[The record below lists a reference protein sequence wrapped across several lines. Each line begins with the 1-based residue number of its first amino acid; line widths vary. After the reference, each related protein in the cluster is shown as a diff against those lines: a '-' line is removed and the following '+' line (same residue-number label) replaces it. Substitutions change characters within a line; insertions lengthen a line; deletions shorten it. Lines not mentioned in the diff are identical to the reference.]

1 MTGELSWTSVTL
13 KEVINRGKRLEATA
27 FELAR
32 KHAQEIVNSSAYD
45 CITLDSPK
53 LGFVT
58 SFFGDRSKRNYV
70 QNSQSSIGFL
80 GSSEMLDIDPNP
92 VKFIAKNN
100 PVVDKLR
107 LQENTVLISRSGTVG
122 NVTFVGKTLAKYIVS
137 EHAIRLIYNEYQGYI
152 YAYLKTETAQQLMQS
167 EQFGS
172 VILEIDPNS
181 LRKLSIP
188 NAPKPLKKRIHDLI
202 KRSYELRDESNEN
215 IHGACDLLIRELAL
229 PPMEELEKVKRSYHR
244 DITAYSLRS
253 KDLNGRLEASF
264 HNPIN
269 DLISELVTKKA
280 DVVAVGDNSMT
291 KRIILPGR
299 FKRIYTE
306 PNHGIVFIGGKEI
319 GCLDPSNKKYL
330 SLSLHSKRISD
341 ELLIEPEMIL
351 VTCSG
356 TIGKV
361 ALVPEHWNH
370 WTINQHVLRVIPQ
383 SDKIGL
389 LYCWLS
395 SSYGKK
401 MITSLKYGSVV
412 DEITDIQIRS
422 IQVPLLRDAS
432 IISRIN
438 TMVLEANKMRHE
450 AYQLER
456 KAIRIMNEK
465 VLGITD
471 ERDI

>member
-1 MTGELSWTSVTL
+1 
-13 KEVINRGKRLEATA
+13 
-27 FELAR
+27 
-32 KHAQEIVNSSAYD
+32 
-45 CITLDSPK
+45 
-53 LGFVT
+53 
-58 SFFGDRSKRNYV
+58 
-70 QNSQSSIGFL
+70 
-80 GSSEMLDIDPNP
+80 
-92 VKFIAKNN
+92 
-100 PVVDKLR
+100 
-107 LQENTVLISRSGTVG
+107 
-122 NVTFVGKTLAKYIVS
+122 
-137 EHAIRLIYNEYQGYI
+137 
-152 YAYLKTETAQQLMQS
+152 
-167 EQFGS
+167 
-172 VILEIDPNS
+172 
-181 LRKLSIP
+181 
-188 NAPKPLKKRIHDLI
+188 
-202 KRSYELRDESNEN
+202 
-215 IHGACDLLIRELAL
+215 
-229 PPMEELEKVKRSYHR
+229 
-244 DITAYSLRS
+244 
-253 KDLNGRLEASF
+253 
-264 HNPIN
+264 
-269 DLISELVTKKA
+269 
-280 DVVAVGDNSMT
+280 MT

-330 SLSLHSKRISD
+330 SLSLHSNRISD

-422 IQVPLLRDAS
+422 IPVPLLRNAS

-456 KAIRIMNEK
+456 KAIRIMNEE

-471 ERDI
+471 ERDIKSLDTENP